1 MILQLTHEAG
11 VIHTSPAHRT
21 HRPRPQRAGQSDDEL
36 KLLVCFTAVC
46 LSVCLLAPPAG
57 VMEEVKGFS
66 DSLIQTVNMAE
77 LDPADR
83 TGTNTRLRR
92 RFDQMFLHVDV
103 FSIFEALGSLKK
115 LLEEIFRSCS
125 TEKYEYHEVKILLLL
140 LQSKFVSVIK
150 NTFQ

>member
-1 MILQLTHEAG
+1 MRLESFTLAPPTE
-11 VIHTSPAHRT
+11 HTGHA
-21 HRPRPQRAGQSDDEL
+21 PREQDRVMMNSNCWFAS
-36 KLLVCFTAVC
+36 LLSVC